1 MENIKG
7 YLKKALIVNLIE
19 YSIVYLVATFITW
32 DYFWF
37 KPLTLPEYWTP
48 WIRTVWLLSFLSNQ
62 VAVYA
67 ILEISSNKNK

>member
-19 YSIVYLVATFITW
+19 YAIVYLVATFITW

-48 WIRTVWLLSFLSNQ
+48 GIRAVWLLSFLSNQ
-62 VAVYA
+62 VIVYA
-67 ILEISSNKNK
+67 ILEITANKNK